1 MTLTNRILATLFLM
15 AILFIPIISALPRDT
30 ELSIDFT
37 YPQPSG
43 NITNIYENNTY
54 INQTLELNSTQFET
68 GEPATIKTSW
78 LTQIIEG
85 VSKWA
90 NYYTITEIDNRYS
103 NNTGDQNL
111 STYVR
116 GNMSADTYNTTT
128 YTPTNGS
135 ALSFDGNGD
144 YINLGK
150 DSSLNLINS
159 FTISAW
165 FKTNAISGDHGIV
178 SKMYDASSSPY
189 NLILT
194 TNDLRFE
201 TTNSTGGT
209 SIYSYNTILTGNWYH
224 VVATYNGTTSSLY
237 LNGSFVTSASKIGPL
252 VSGSKA
258 AVIGGHQPAVVPT
271 WSFNGVID
279 EVLIFN
285 RSLNSTEVEQLY
297 NSGIGLYTNTSVAP
311 FNSGLVSA
319 WHFDEG
325 SGTRAVDITGRNN
338 GTLVG
343 GTSWVDGKISHNLT
357 SIIETLGA
365 IGLMPWV
372 SATNFISTDFSLQW
386 IGNALKN
393 PWFNSTELGN
403 STNRFNGH
411 FWNVTAESIYVEGN
425 ISAESFNERT
435 SIYDKSLGSALE
447 FSKDADSLL
456 TKNVIDHKQFYGYVE
471 FEVTDYSKPVKEK
484 VSQEVCNAFG
494 CSIEET
500 EIIIYPYTK
509 IEEGVNLGKE
519 IAVLRQ
525 QVYELKVQNELLS
538 SRISKL
544 EKETCEIKLFSWCL
558 K

>member
-1 MTLTNRILATLFLM
+1 METEDIFSLIGAFALPIAVFALILIFLIPGYQFNDSQFLVNDTNIS
-15 AILFIPIISALPRDT
+15 INSSWIIS
-30 ELSIDFT
+30 EL
-37 YPQPSG
+37 
-43 NITNIYENNTY
+43 
-54 INQTLELNSTQFET
+54 
-68 GEPATIKTSW
+68 
-78 LTQIIEG
+78 
-85 VSKWA
+85 
-90 NYYTITEIDNRYS
+90 

-111 STYVR
+111 STYVQ
-116 GNMSADTYNTTT
+116 GNMSSETTTT

-144 YINLGK
+144 YINLGT
-150 DSSLNLINS
+150 DSSLNLVNS

-165 FKTNAISGDHGIV
+165 FKTNTISGDHGIV

-343 GTSWVDGKISHNLT
+343 GTSWVDGKVPHNIVT
-357 SIIETLGA
+357 QVLGA

-393 PWFNSTELGN
+393 PWNTISTLGN
-403 STNRFNGH
+403 STNR
-411 FWNVTAESIYVEGN
+411 WNVHLNNVTMNGTQGWSGNCVNSSILNGIIVG
-425 ISAESFNERT
+425 
-435 SIYDKSLGSALE
+435 
-447 FSKDADSLL
+447 
-456 TKNVIDHKQFYGYVE
+456 
-471 FEVTDYSKPVKEK
+471 
-484 VSQEVCNAFG
+484 CND
-494 CSIEET
+494 
-500 EIIIYPYTK
+500 
-509 IEEGVNLGKE
+509 
-519 IAVLRQ
+519 
-525 QVYELKVQNELLS
+525 
-538 SRISKL
+538 
-544 EKETCEIKLFSWCL
+544 
-558 K
+558 